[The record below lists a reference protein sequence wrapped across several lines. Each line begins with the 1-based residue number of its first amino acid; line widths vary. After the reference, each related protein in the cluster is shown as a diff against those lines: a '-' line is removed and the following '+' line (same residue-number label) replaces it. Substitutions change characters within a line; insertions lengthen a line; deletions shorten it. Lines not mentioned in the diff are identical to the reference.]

1 MCKGPGAA
9 MRLMWLA
16 RRSGWEKELRSKRGH
31 VNSGR
36 VAAVGAREAAVVKAE
51 LRIADSLDV
60 CV

>member
-1 MCKGPGAA
+1 

-60 CV
+60 GV